1 MNRLLLPSG
10 LLALLLAGV
19 STSFTASAAV
29 TAYTSS
35 ADFLAALSG
44 VPTVTEDYESY
55 PLDSTIAP
63 GATLNGVVYLSFPGA
78 EIGRIDN
85 NYNRIGDQ
93 SLASTPALGFFPS
106 DSFLEV
112 GFTSPIFALGIFFNI
127 GVSGSDTMGI
137 LTPVGIAGT
146 GGPVYDQSTLY
157 FAGLISDTPFD
168 YALIGTGPEV
178 TTGFNLDNLTYAVAS
193 PVPDQSGLAGTIA
206 LAGLVLAGHFRK
218 RLGLA

>member
-1 MNRLLLPSG
+1 MNRLQFPSG
-10 LLALLLAGV
+10 LLALLLAGA
-19 STSFTASAAV
+19 STSLTASAAV

-78 EIGRIDN
+78 EIGRIDD

-112 GFTSPIFALGIFFNI
+112 GFTSPIYALGIFFNI
-127 GVSGSDTMGI
+127 GVSDPYTMGI
-137 LTPVGIAGT
+137 ITPVGVAGT
-146 GGPVYDQSTLY
+146 GGAYDQSTLY

-168 YALIGTGPEV
+168 IARIGTGPDV
-178 TTGFNLDNLTYAVAS
+178 TSGFNLDNLTYAVAS
-193 PVPDQSGLAGTIA
+193 PVPDQTGLAGTIA